1 MYDEQDAQ
9 YMTSKVE
16 ALKQKVHTINQHV
29 HLKTYHQELLSTN
42 IEDIIKD
49 FQPDI
54 ILDGMDH
61 FKIRYLLMKYV
72 IN

>member
-16 ALKQKVHTINQHV
+16 ALKQKVHTINHHV

-61 FKIRYLLMKYV
+61 LVNSLSY
-72 IN
+72 